1 MIQIRQSTRNDFPV
15 LFEIWRSAVCAT
27 HDFLSE
33 QDFQDIAISVAEKYL
48 PDAELWVAVDQ
59 QDRPLGFMGM
69 SQAHID
75 TLFIHPEHRGKGIGR
90 MLLDHA
96 RQRAGVLTVDV
107 NEQNEQAVGFYRRM
121 GFVETGRSA
130 RDDEGRPYPLLHMNL
145 SQKP

>member
-1 MIQIRQSTRNDFPV
+1 M
-15 LFEIWRSAVCAT
+15 
-27 HDFLSE
+27 
-33 QDFQDIAISVAEKYL
+33 AISVAEKYL